1 MKMQYNK
8 PLMQQ
13 INHFAAPKLEGT
25 CGSAKAGGK
34 TGNLNAIS
42 GTAVIAYSCHSGWG
56 LG

>member
-1 MKMQYNK
+1 MQYNK